1 MADANLN
8 INANVADAIN
18 EIKKFS
24 ASASKSLANIEKS
37 SSTLDNSF
45 KDVGKAATDANKS
58 VSNLGGTLKSGAK
71 LLAGFAAGFAGLN
84 LAKKAVSNL
93 SAFGDAVAEIGT
105 VAGDSIAINAEFRE
119 SLIGVASEFGTDAA
133 SQAKSFYSIVS
144 AGITDASAAQ
154 EALTAANQLATGG
167 LASTEQSI
175 DILTSALNSFKGENL
190 GAKDAADILFST
202 VQSGKTTVSEL
213 AASFGQSFSAAASL
227 GFTFKEAAAGLA
239 DLTTKGN
246 NTATATTKLKSLF
259 NSFIGVQSKLSGQ
272 SKELNDAFDLSTIK
286 QRGLQQV
293 LLDIQNATGGSVI
306 KLQELLGSTE
316 AVSAFTSIASGEFQN
331 FNDILAKDTAG
342 AAESAAD
349 KIKNTLG
356 FQLNQLQSNF
366 GNLVLKLT
374 LGGEDESV
382 STLKSVNDLL
392 KQAIENSEDLA
403 AAIKL
408 IGVAAASTFAI
419 FKLKNII
426 IGFGALTKSIATSKI
441 VMDGLKAAT
450 IAYNVAGGGVAG
462 VTAVFKGLTTA
473 IRTAAISTKGLKLAF
488 KGLLVATG
496 IGLIIIAVTELI
508 QLFLELKD
516 EVGGFGNATRIVFE
530 SVKGTLAEI
539 GKGIIG
545 IFENIPFIG
554 DKFKDQFDSAKATL
568 QEIVDESAKTVAD
581 IKIKAELDKL
591 GVGKAAKAAADTA
604 EKVIADNPPV
614 ITPIID
620 PSKVAAEAEKA
631 KKLFD
636 ENLKLADFQLQ
647 LDAVGKSADEVAKI
661 DLAKQIRDQNIQVNE
676 LLKQGTINASGAAEL
691 RLKISNAANIKIG
704 EIEKKAAEDA
714 KKISDDLAAELK
726 KNDDKKLADAKTA
739 FEGEQKARNDQ
750 ISRVVKFAT
759 DLQFGF
765 EQAFSAIT
773 GLSDEATK
781 AILDGAAKIASQAG
795 ALVNGAIGV
804 GASALSG
811 VGATQSDVA
820 INDSLATE
828 LASIQQALIA
838 GELTAAQA
846 AEKRF
851 DAETK
856 AQEELGKLSEN
867 NLKAAR
873 DSIGGVAND
882 LVSTVAPALG
892 GVVGGLLD
900 VLSLPPDALAAQLE
914 GFVDAIPA
922 FISRIAENLPTLISS
937 LAKGLIST
945 LVDAVPK
952 LISQLAD
959 IVPELL
965 IGLVDAIT
973 SPTFIDSLIAAVAKF
988 ITAIIN
994 ALPRIIT
1001 SIVKAI
1007 PVIIKAIAKELPGII
1022 VAIVRAIPEIINAI
1036 ILAIPDII
1044 LSLVEAIPIIIQGL
1058 IEALPE
1064 LFPELI
1070 NGAIEA
1076 LPLIIVAFVKLIP
1089 QIIVAL
1095 AKGIFGI
1102 FQSLGSII
1110 TNVFSQAGGNLVSGI
1125 SDAVKNFGSNIT
1137 NGATTF
1143 INKFLE
1149 IPGKFLTS
1157 LIDGLKDGISKV
1169 FEDLDPTGG
1178 GGFAGV
1184 FGGGGGLFGQG
1195 GGGLG
1200 LGGGTGLGFAKG
1212 IGEVPPGFPNDTLS
1226 ARLSSGERV
1235 VPSDTNNQLQ
1245 NFLNRE
1251 EQGGGRT
1258 EQLLVE
1264 IASLLDQ
1271 PMSVKTTAE
1280 VNGQAFADIF
1290 LEMRR
1295 NNARLLA

>member
-1 MADANLN
+1 MAQVDLDIKVALGDTLSALKDLTKALDKSLGSVEKEAKEAGKAVDKNLGSSFKSLRKSALKSVDS
-8 INANVADAIN
+8 INKGFSGLADSIFSIKGAIAGVAGFLAFRELAGAIDTVTKAASIQEDAIN
-18 EIKKFS
+18 SLNTALKTSGDFS
-24 ASASKSLANIEKS
+24 EEASLDIQRFASSLQQT
-37 SSTLDNSF
+37 ST
-45 KDVGKAATDANKS
+45 VGDE
-58 VSNLGGTLKSGAK
+58 VI
-71 LLAGFAAGFAGLN
+71 LN
-84 LAKKAVSNL
+84 Q
-93 SAFGDAVAEIGT
+93 VAI
-105 VAGDSIAINAEFRE
+105 
-119 SLIGVASEFGTDAA
+119 
-133 SQAKSFYSIVS
+133 AKSFGATNEQAKDLVS
-144 AGITDASAAQ
+144 AAVELSAATGKSLDSAVAQ
-154 EALTAANQLATGG
+154 LGKTFSGLGGELSESLPAIRNLSKEALQAGG
-167 LASTEQSI
+167 AI
-175 DILTSALNSFKGENL
+175 DLVLSRFGGSALAQTQTFSGSITQLQNTFVDLQEVIGSFITQNP
-190 GAKDAADILFST
+190 A
-202 VQSGKTTVSEL
+202 VVS
-213 AASFGQSFSAAASL
+213 AI
-227 GFTFKEAAAGLA
+227 
-239 DLTTKGN
+239 
-246 NTATATTKLKSLF
+246 NTLNALF
-259 NSFIGVQSKLSGQ
+259 NELGKAIDGNEGVG
-272 SKELNDAFDLSTIK
+272 
-286 QRGLQQV
+286 
-293 LLDIQNATGGSVI
+293 
-306 KLQELLGSTE
+306 QELLGGFIE
-316 AVSAFTSIASGEFQN
+316 GMLNGIPKVINIVADLV
-331 FNDILAKDTAG
+331 DTFG
-342 AAESAAD
+342 L
-349 KIKNTLG
+349 IVLG
-356 FQLNQLQSNF
+356 ISP
-366 GNLVLKLT
+366 V
-374 LGGEDESV
+374 
-382 STLKSVNDLL
+382 
-392 KQAIENSEDLA
+392 
-403 AAIKL
+403 
-408 IGVAAASTFAI
+408 
-419 FKLKNII
+419 
-426 IGFGALTKSIATSKI
+426 
-441 VMDGLKAAT
+441 
-450 IAYNVAGGGVAG
+450 
-462 VTAVFKGLTTA
+462 VTAVNFLVQKVGTGIALIVQNFFTIASAIQTAVLAPINLAIQGLNKLGAVSDEVAQTFDNTFNAALADTKLNLDATKAGFEDLFTGGVDDTTSQFF
-473 IRTAAISTKGLKLAF
+473 TDLTKGSVDASNSIRGLGKTAQDVIDKTFDKKFKVAPEVVVDQKQVKDAAKDISISLQETLQLADIQIELLK
-488 KGLLVATG
+488 
-496 IGLIIIAVTELI
+496 
-508 QLFLELKD
+508 
-516 EVGGFGNATRIVFE
+516 
-530 SVKGTLAEI
+530 I
-539 GKGIIG
+539 GKST
-545 IFENIPFIG
+545 E
-554 DKFKDQFDSAKATL
+554 
-568 QEIVDESAKTVAD
+568 EI
-581 IKIKAELDKL
+581 
-591 GVGKAAKAAADTA
+591 
-604 EKVIADNPPV
+604 
-614 ITPIID
+614 
-620 PSKVAAEAEKA
+620 
-631 KKLFD
+631 
-636 ENLKLADFQLQ
+636 
-647 LDAVGKSADEVAKI
+647 AKI
-661 DLAKQIRDQNIQVNE
+661 DLDKKIRDQVLGVQKLIDEQKISATE
-676 LLKQGTINASGAAEL
+676 GQGVINQIVASGAQQRALIEQQESQK
-691 RLKISNAANIKIG
+691 RLDSLKQFAINAGVALQTAISGLASSVLGGIGGAASPVEAN
-704 EIEKKAAEDA
+704 
-714 KKISDDLAAELK
+714 
-726 KNDDKKLADAKTA
+726 
-739 FEGEQKARNDQ
+739 
-750 ISRVVKFAT
+750 
-759 DLQFGF
+759 
-765 EQAFSAIT
+765 T
-773 GLSDEATK
+773 GLQDQLK
-781 AILDGAAKIASQAG
+781 AINEAVL
-795 ALVNGAIGV
+795 
-804 GASALSG
+804 
-811 VGATQSDVA
+811 
-820 INDSLATE
+820 
-828 LASIQQALIA
+828 A

-846 AEKRF
+846 SEKRF
-851 DAETK
+851 EAERN
-856 AQEELGKLSEN
+856 AQEQLAKISES
-867 NLKAAR
+867 NLQNTGNAI
-873 DSIGGVAND
+873 SGVAEGFAS
-882 LVSTVAPALG
+882 LVPGLG
-892 GVVGGLLD
+892 GLVGGLLD